1 MEHLFGTAKEN
12 YGFRYT
18 QMSGEARLEMK
29 AGITFAYINPCWHFE
44 ITTKPVAMIDIECNF
59 INCYCES
66 DTGLYHN
73 CGIANQIE
81 GGYYIR
87 FIKVLSKPFH

>member
-1 MEHLFGTAKEN
+1 MQRAFFSKVVLGVAAQTPLC
-12 YGFRYT
+12 R
-18 QMSGEARLEMK
+18 
-29 AGITFAYINPCWHFE
+29 HFKT
-44 ITTKPVAMIDIECNF
+44 TTKPVAMIDIECNF

>member
-1 MEHLFGTAKEN
+1 
-12 YGFRYT
+12 
-18 QMSGEARLEMK
+18 
-29 AGITFAYINPCWHFE
+29 
-44 ITTKPVAMIDIECNF
+44 MIDIECNF

-87 FIKVLSKPFH
+87 FIKVSPSHSTNLFLECCVMAFREQIKGIFSDSVKVSPMFHFYNFMILIYILQTVQIC